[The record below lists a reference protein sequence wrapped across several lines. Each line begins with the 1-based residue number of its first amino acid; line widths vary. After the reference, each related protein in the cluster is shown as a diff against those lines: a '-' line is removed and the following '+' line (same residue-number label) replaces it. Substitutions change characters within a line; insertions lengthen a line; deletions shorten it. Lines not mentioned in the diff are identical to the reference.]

1 MFHAMVVV
9 LHCGQTKAAVRR
21 HARLALMVTVSMVL
35 RIGKDT
41 GGMKT
46 GGMSANARRGSVW
59 LGMMVA
65 TVALLYVY
73 AVRIE
78 GAGVALRAPGQA
90 AAGAPSQAPSATTAA
105 TAAPAAHR
113 ATLDKYCVTCHNSRT
128 KTAGLALDAVNINNL
143 SESAEIWEKVAHML
157 RAGAMPPA
165 GMPRPE
171 AAVSQSMAGWL
182 ETELDRVAAAAPNPG
197 RVPPHRLNRVE
208 YTNAVRDLLGL
219 DIPAALLPVDGSFQG
234 FDNIAG
240 VLSVSP
246 LLLERYMSVARQV
259 SRMAVGDLTMNVA
272 PVSYVMENIRRQTD
286 RPGNELPFGSRGI
299 ALKHVFPL
307 DGEYIVKVRL
317 RRDGN
322 EYIRGLG
329 RIPQPVEV
337 RVDGERVG
345 MFADAGLTK
354 GVPPPEGYNQGELG
368 DAEWEKNA
376 LEGDSG
382 YEVRFAV
389 VAGAHSIGV
398 ALPARRWENDEEL
411 LLPPG
416 AGNDEDRDGHI
427 AVGLVEVSGPYEK
440 KAAADS
446 PSRQKIF
453 TCRPSGPADQ
463 EACAQTILTGIAR
476 KAYRR
481 PLTTSDT
488 AAIMRFCAAGMIR
501 GFDGCIQSG
510 IERILSSP
518 HFLFRVAVT
527 QAAMADPTGSP
538 RRSVPANAWLSGVP
552 AGLAL
557 RPVGSQ
563 GGTAMRAAAMTDGP
577 LRLSDF
583 ELASRLSFFIWSS
596 VPDDQLLDLAGQGKL
611 KDRRVV
617 EAQVKRMLAD
627 PRSRALIE
635 NFAGQW
641 LELRRLETVSPVENI
656 FPEFDAE
663 LRDAFKRETEL
674 YFDSMLRGDRPV
686 SELLTANYT
695 FLNERLAR
703 HYGVPNIAGA
713 HFRKVTMTD
722 PRRVGLLGQGSV
734 LTVTSQGTRTA
745 PVLRGKWM
753 LENVLGAPVPPP
765 PPNIPPLKGT
775 SESGEVLTGRAALEQ
790 HRKNPVCANCHA
802 RMDPWGFAL
811 ENYDAIGKW
820 RDTEGSKPIDPVAVL
835 LDGTK
840 LDGPVGARQVLLARQ
855 DQFVK
860 TVADKL
866 MVYALGRP
874 VEYFDRPALR
884 TILRDAA
891 PANYTWSSLIVGI
904 ANSMPFQYQT
914 RGAE

>member
-1 MFHAMVVV
+1 
-9 LHCGQTKAAVRR
+9 
-21 HARLALMVTVSMVL
+21 
-35 RIGKDT
+35 
-41 GGMKT
+41 MKT
-46 GGMSANARRGSVW
+46 GGMSANSKRRSVW
-59 LGMMVA
+59 LGMAVMA
-65 TVALLYVY
+65 VALVYVQT
-73 AVRIE
+73 ARIE
-78 GAGVALRAPGQA
+78 GAGAAP
-90 AAGAPSQAPSATTAA
+90 QAPSAA
-105 TAAPAAHR
+105 AAPAVTPATQR
-113 ATLDKYCVTCHNSRT
+113 AVLDKYCVTCHNART
-128 KTAGLALDAVNINNL
+128 RTAGLALDTVNIENL
-143 SESAEIWEKVAHML
+143 GESAEIWEKVAHML
-157 RAGAMPPA
+157 RAGAMPPV

-171 AAVSQSMAGWL
+171 PAVSQQVAGWL
-182 ETELDRVAAAAPNPG
+182 EQGLDRAAAASPNAG

-219 DIPAALLPVDGSFQG
+219 DIPASLLPVDGSFQG

-272 PVSYVMENIRRQTD
+272 PVTYQTEGIRRQLE
-286 RPGNELPFGSRGI
+286 RPSNDLPFGSRGI

-329 RIPQPVEV
+329 RTPQPVEV
-337 RVDGERVG
+337 RIDGVRVG

-376 LEGDSG
+376 LEGDAG
-382 YEVRFAV
+382 YEVRV
-389 VAGAHSIGV
+389 PVRAGSRMIGI
-398 ALPARRWENDEEL
+398 ALPARRWEIDEEL

-416 AGNDEDRDGHI
+416 AGNDEDREGRI
-427 AVGLVEVSGPYEK
+427 AIGLVEVSGPYDK
-440 KAAADS
+440 KPIEDS
-446 PSRQKIF
+446 LSRQKVF
-453 TCRPSGPADQ
+453 TCRPKGPADQ
-463 EACAQTILTGIAR
+463 AACAQTILTSIAH

-481 PLTTSDT
+481 TLTPADT
-488 AAIMRFCAAGMIR
+488 ASIMRFCNAGMIR
-501 GFDGCIQSG
+501 GFDGCIQMG

-518 HFLFRVAVT
+518 NFLFRVANT
-527 QAAMADPTGSP
+527 QASVIPASRPGDQAGVASAGS
-538 RRSVPANAWLSGVP
+538 N
-552 AGLAL
+552 LAL
-557 RPVGSQ
+557 
-563 GGTAMRAAAMTDGP
+563 AMRAVQAPIVAAPRPAVATD
-577 LRLSDF
+577 LNRISDF

-596 VPDDQLLDLAGQGKL
+596 VPDDQLLDLATQGKL
-611 KDRRVV
+611 RDKKVLD
-617 EAQVKRMLAD
+617 AQVRRMLAD
-627 PRSRALIE
+627 PRSKALIE

-641 LELRRLETVSPVENI
+641 LELRRLEAVSPVENL

-663 LRDAFKRETEL
+663 LRDAFKQETER
-674 YFDSMLRGDRPV
+674 FFAAMLTEDRPV
-686 SELLTANYT
+686 SDLLTANFT

-703 HYGVPNIAGA
+703 HYGVPNIAGS
-713 HFRKVTMTD
+713 HFRRVVMTD
-722 PRRVGLLGQGSV
+722 PRRIGLLGQGSV

-775 SESGEVLTGRAALEQ
+775 GEGGEVLTGRAALEQ
-790 HRKNPVCANCHA
+790 HRRNPTCANCHA

-820 RDTEGSKPIDPVAVL
+820 RDNERGKAIDASAVL

-840 LDGPVGARQVLLARQ
+840 LDGPTGVRQVLLTRQ
-855 DQFVK
+855 DQFVQ
-860 TVADKL
+860 TVSEKL

-874 VEYFDRPALR
+874 IEYHDRPSLR
-884 TILRDAA
+884 KVLREAA
-891 PANYTWSSLIVGI
+891 PSNYTWSSVILGI
-904 ANSMPFQYQT
+904 ANSMPFQFQT
-914 RGAE
+914 RGVD

>member
-1 MFHAMVVV
+1 
-9 LHCGQTKAAVRR
+9 
-21 HARLALMVTVSMVL
+21 
-35 RIGKDT
+35 
-41 GGMKT
+41 
-46 GGMSANARRGSVW
+46 
-59 LGMMVA
+59 
-65 TVALLYVY
+65 
-73 AVRIE
+73 
-78 GAGVALRAPGQA
+78 
-90 AAGAPSQAPSATTAA
+90 
-105 TAAPAAHR
+105 
-113 ATLDKYCVTCHNSRT
+113 
-128 KTAGLALDAVNINNL
+128 
-143 SESAEIWEKVAHML
+143 
-157 RAGAMPPA
+157 
-165 GMPRPE
+165 
-171 AAVSQSMAGWL
+171 MAGWL
-182 ETELDRVAAAAPNPG
+182 EEELDRNAAASPNPG

-219 DIPAALLPVDGSFQG
+219 DISPSLLPIDGSFQG

-259 SRMAVGDLTMNVA
+259 SRLAVGDLTMNIA
-272 PVSYVMENIRRQTD
+272 PVAYQMENIRRQTD
-286 RPGNELPFGSRGI
+286 RPGNDLPFGSRGV

-307 DGEYIVKVRL
+307 DGDYIVKVRL

-329 RIPQPVEV
+329 RAPQPVEV
-337 RVDGERVG
+337 RLDGERVG
-345 MFADAGLTK
+345 VFADAGLTK

-389 VAGAHSIGV
+389 KAGTRTVGLAM
-398 ALPARRWENDEEL
+398 PARRWENDEEL

-416 AGNDEDRDGHI
+416 AGNDEDREGHI
-427 AVGLVEVSGPYEK
+427 AIGLVEISGPYEK
-440 KAAADS
+440 RPVEDS
-446 PSRQKIF
+446 ASRQKIF

-463 EACAQTILTGIAR
+463 EACAKQILTSIAR
-476 KAYRR
+476 RAYRR
-481 PLTTSDT
+481 ELTDADT
-488 AAIMRFCAAGMIR
+488 AAIMRFCSVGMLR

-510 IERILSSP
+510 IERILASP
-518 HFLFRVAVT
+518 HFLFRVAAAQT
-527 QAAMADPTGSP
+527 QASP
-538 RRSVPANAWLSGVP
+538 AERTAPSAAPRT

-557 RPVGSQ
+557 GPVG
-563 GGTAMRAAAMTDGP
+563 AMRAVSAQGSVLTRAAAAPTGP
-577 LRLSDF
+577 ARISDY
-583 ELASRLSFFIWSS
+583 ELASRLSFFLWSS
-596 VPDDQLLDLAGQGKL
+596 VPDDQLLDLAARGTLSDDAVL
-611 KDRRVV
+611 K
-617 EAQVKRMLAD
+617 AQTRRMLAD
-627 PRSRALIE
+627 PRSRALID

-641 LELRRLETVSPVENI
+641 LELRRLEGVSPVENI
-656 FPEFDAE
+656 FPDFDAE
-663 LRDAFKRETEL
+663 LRDAFKQETEL
-674 YFDSMLRGDRPV
+674 FLNAMLREDRPV
-686 SELLTANYT
+686 ADLLTANFT

-703 HYGVPNIAGA
+703 HYGVPNVAGS

-722 PRRVGLLGQGSV
+722 PRRIGLLGHGSV

-753 LENVLGAPVPPP
+753 LENILGAPVPPP

-820 RDTEGSKPIDPVAVL
+820 RENEGSKPIDPVAVL

-840 LDGPVGARQVLLARQ
+840 LDGPAGARQVLLERK
-855 DQFVK
+855 DQFIK

-884 TILRDAA
+884 AILRNAA
-891 PANYTWSSLIVGI
+891 PNNYTWSSLIVGI
-904 ANSMPFQYQT
+904 VNSTPFQYQT
-914 RGAE
+914 KGAE

>member
-1 MFHAMVVV
+1 
-9 LHCGQTKAAVRR
+9 
-21 HARLALMVTVSMVL
+21 
-35 RIGKDT
+35 
-41 GGMKT
+41 
-46 GGMSANARRGSVW
+46 MSVNSRRGSIRV
-59 LGMMVA
+59 GIVMA
-65 TVALLYVY
+65 AAALLYVQS
-73 AVRIE
+73 AHIE
-78 GAGVALRAPGQA
+78 GVSVAPRESRLARQAATPGQA
-90 AAGAPSQAPSATTAA
+90 AASVATPA
-105 TAAPAAHR
+105 THR
-113 ATLDKYCVTCHNSRT
+113 ATLDKYCVTCHNART
-128 KTAGLALDAVNINNL
+128 RTAGLALDTVDVAKVA
-143 SESAEIWEKVAHML
+143 ESGEIWEKVAHML

-165 GMPRPE
+165 GMPRPDP
-171 AAVSQSMAGWL
+171 AVAQQMAGYL
-182 ETELDRVAAAAPNPG
+182 EQELDKAAAAAPNPG
-197 RVPPHRLNRVE
+197 RVPPHRLNRIE

-219 DIPAALLPVDGSFQG
+219 DIPPALLPVDGSFQG

-240 VLSVSP
+240 VLGVSP

-259 SRMAVGDLTMNVA
+259 SRMAVGDLTMNIA

-286 RPGNELPFGSRGI
+286 RPGNELPFGSRGV

-382 YEVRFAV
+382 YEVRFKV

-416 AGNDEDRDGHI
+416 AGNDEDREGHI

-440 KAAADS
+440 TPAATS

-453 TCRPSGPADQ
+453 TCRPSGQADQ
-463 EACAQTILTGIAR
+463 EACAQTILTNIAR

-481 PLTTSDT
+481 PLTAADT
-488 AAIMRFCAAGMIR
+488 ASIMRFCATGMIR
-501 GFDGCIQSG
+501 GFDGCIQMG
-510 IERILSSP
+510 IERIFSSP
-518 HFLFRVAVT
+518 HFLFRVAAT
-527 QAAMADPTGSP
+527 QAAEAAPSP
-538 RRSVPANAWLSGVP
+538 RQSVPGNASLAGAG
-552 AGLAL
+552 AGLML
-557 RPVGSQ
+557 RP
-563 GGTAMRAAAMTDGP
+563 AAAQGTVLRGAAATNGP
-577 LRLSDF
+577 QRLSDY

-611 KDRRVV
+611 KDRRVL

-663 LRDAFKRETEL
+663 LRDAFKTETEL
-674 YFDSMLRGDRPV
+674 FFNSMLRGDRPV
-686 SELLTANYT
+686 VELLTANYT

-703 HYGVPNIAGA
+703 HYDVPNIAGP

-722 PRRVGLLGQGSV
+722 PRRIGLLGQGSV
-734 LTVTSQGTRTA
+734 LAVTSQGTRTA

-820 RDTEGSKPIDPVAVL
+820 RDNEGTKPIDPVAVL
-835 LDGTK
+835 LDGTR

-855 DQFVK
+855 DQFIK
-860 TVADKL
+860 TVTDKL

-884 TILRDAA
+884 TILRDAE
-891 PANYTWSSLIVGI
+891 PAKYTWSSLIVGI

-914 RGAE
+914 KGAE